1 MDFHKLFYKTNDLTF
16 VNLIENKTIN
26 KDVDSSVPT
35 YIFSGN
41 TLSMPT
47 KKILG

>member
-1 MDFHKLFYKTNDLTF
+1 MDFHKLFFKTNDLTF

-26 KDVDSSVPT
+26 NYVDSSVPT

-41 TLSMPT
+41 TLSMST
-47 KKILG
+47 KEILG